1 MSILN
6 DVDLLKKK
14 ANLLLESEQKSALG
28 QFFTPY
34 PICLFMAS
42 LFTNMKGKIS
52 LLDPG
57 CGVSSLSAAF
67 IDELIK
73 RNKESVK
80 NKVEKLKVTSYEIDK
95 KLEIYIKEA
104 FSIYDKELKKL
115 KIDYELKYYMDDF
128 IFLSSSPGELENKR
142 NEYTHIIMN
151 PPYKKILASSEHR
164 KALSKVNIE
173 TVNLYSG
180 FLALAIQHLKQGGE
194 LVAIIPR
201 SFCNG
206 PYYQSLRELILKETA
221 IQHIHLFDSRT
232 SAFADNDV
240 LQENIIIHLIKGKKQ
255 GDVKITTSPIADFHL
270 DKETGSITAT
280 DKTVRTVLFSSIV
293 NPNDKD
299 RFIHIA
305 SNSRDQE
312 VIDKLSIFNKTLK
325 ELNLEVST
333 GPIVDFRS
341 REDLRQNIVDG
352 AVPLIYP
359 VHLKGKIQW
368 PIDSNKPNAIN
379 ISDKTRN
386 SLWTNKGYYIL
397 IKRIS
402 SKEEKKR
409 IIATVYDG
417 TLPGELIGFENKLN
431 VFHFKKKGIDKFIAC
446 GLYIYLNSTL
456 LDKFFRL
463 FSGHTQVNA
472 TDLRAL
478 HYPNLESLIRI
489 GKKVENFNLEQ
500 KQIDKLLWEEIIN
513 MTGVDSGNPLA
524 AQEKIDQAL
533 DIIIK
538 LGMPKAQQNE
548 RSALTF
554 LALLNIKASDSW
566 NKAENP
572 LMGVTPIMSWCYEN
586 YGKEYAPNTRE
597 TFRRQTLHQFV
608 DGGICLYN
616 PDKPSRP
623 VNSPKACY
631 QITPEIHNLV
641 ISYGETNWEE
651 LLNKFLNNKETLV
664 EQYAMKREVE
674 MIPLNINGEINITL
688 SPGSHS
694 QLIHDIITKFGPIFA
709 PGSEIIYLGDTG
721 AKQEFFNESRLEEL
735 GITVNKKG
743 KLPDV
748 VLYYPTRKWLLLIE
762 SVTSHG
768 PVDGKRHSELEK
780 LFEKSKVGI
789 VYVTAFPDKVTMKKY
804 AADIAWETEVWIAE
818 DETHMIHFNGDRFL
832 GPHN

>member
-6 DVDLLKKK
+6 NVDVLKKK
-14 ANLLLESEQKSALG
+14 ADLLLESEQKSALG

-42 LFTNMKGKIS
+42 LFTNIKGKIS

-57 CGVSSLSAAF
+57 CGVSSLTAAF

-73 RNKESVK
+73 RNKESEK
-80 NKVEKLKVTSYEIDK
+80 NKVEKLEVTSYEIDK
-95 KLEIYIKEA
+95 NLEAYIKEA
-104 FSIYDKELKKL
+104 FFIYDEELKKL
-115 KIDYELKYYMDDF
+115 KIDRNLKYYMDDF
-128 IFLSSSPGELENKR
+128 ILLSSNTQELENKK

-151 PPYKKILASSEHR
+151 PPYKKILADSEHR
-164 KALSKVNIE
+164 KALRKVNIE

-180 FLALAIQHLKQGGE
+180 FLALAIQQLKYGGE

-255 GDVKITTSPIADFHL
+255 KEVQITTSPTADFHL

-305 SNSRDQE
+305 SNDRDQE

-333 GPIVDFRS
+333 GPIVDFRC
-341 REDLRQNIVDG
+341 REDLRQNIVQG
-352 AVPLIYP
+352 SVPLIYP
-359 VHLKGKIQW
+359 GHLKGTVQW
-368 PIDSNKPNAIN
+368 PIDSNKSNAIY
-379 ISDKTRN
+379 ISDKTKN
-386 SLWTNKGYYIL
+386 NLWVNEGHYIL

-409 IIATVYDG
+409 IVATVYDG
-417 TLPGELIGFENKLN
+417 TLPGEFIGFENKLN
-431 VFHFKKKGIDKFIAC
+431 VFHFKKKGINKLIAS

-478 HYPNLESLIRI
+478 HYPNLESLIRL
-489 GKKVENFNLEQ
+489 GKKVESFNLEQ

-513 MTGVDSGNPLA
+513 MTGIDSGNPLA

-554 LALLNIKASDSW
+554 LALLNIKANDNW
-566 NKAENP
+566 NTASTP
-572 LMGVTPIMSWCYEN
+572 LMGVTPIMNWCYEN

-631 QITPEIHNLV
+631 QITPEVHNLV
-641 ISYGETNWEE
+641 SSYGEANWTE
-651 LLNKFLNNKETLV
+651 LLSKFLVNKETLV
-664 EQYAMKREVE
+664 KQYAMKRKVE
-674 MIPLNINGEINITL
+674 MIPLSINNEISVKL

-694 QLIHDIITKFGPIFA
+694 QLIHDIVTKFGPIFA
-709 PGSEIIYLGDTG
+709 PGAEVIYLGDTG
-721 AKQEFFNESRLEEL
+721 AKQEFFNENRLKEL
-735 GITVNKKG
+735 GVTVNKKG

-748 VLYYPTRKWLLLIE
+748 VLYYPERKWLLLIE

-768 PVDGKRHSELEK
+768 PVDGKRHGELEK
-780 LFEKSKVGI
+780 LFEESKIGI
-789 VYVTAFPDKVTMKKY
+789 VYVTAFPDKITMKKY

-832 GPHN
+832 GPHK